1 MLSLSFVMTTTTTD
15 THPFVCLHVAEKPS
29 LAKSIATLLSSSGG
43 EENGIVDFANNN
55 ERGGGENDDIVDDD
69 GKRKRRS
76 SSTTLK
82 TRKSST
88 SIDVH
93 EFSRPFLNRK
103 ECAHRFTSV
112 AGHVC
117 AIDFPERF
125 QDWELDPKLLFDCAT
140 EKKVTAGRVRG
151 SLEREARTCDALV
164 LWLDCDREGENI
176 CFEVMDAVVPRM
188 RGGGGLRNVY
198 RAKFSAISKSSVE
211 NAMKNLAKPNKDE
224 SDAVDARQE
233 LDLKMGVAF
242 TRFQTKY
249 FQDKFSGFDS
259 RCVSYG
265 PCQTPTLG
273 FCVKR
278 HLEIIRFVPE
288 SFWRLKLNL
297 PSGVDMSAT
306 KKQKERKD
314 DDDDDDDDGDEIG
327 AYEISEWKWHRER
340 VFDEPSAISLE
351 ALCSEFLKKNN
362 KKGKLVSTIR
372 SKQSKKPPPGMNTVE
387 MLKTCSKMGIGA
399 HRAMQIAERLYL
411 DGFISYPRTES
422 SAYPPGFDFK
432 RIIASQTS
440 NDEWGD
446 IAKKILSFPS
456 IRKPSGGQDAGDHPP
471 ITPAGRF
478 GNRNSMSGEMFRVY
492 ELISRHFLATL
503 LPDLV
508 LENIESEIV
517 IAESEKWRAKGVKIL
532 DFGWTEALPRRAP
545 KLKIIPDTYQLSES
559 DSKNNKS
566 RDVDVVSV
574 TVDRGETQPP
584 KYLTESELIGTME
597 KNGIGTDASI
607 PTHINTI
614 EARKY
619 CEIVARDGRRVVPT
633 ELGITLC
640 RAYASIDEE
649 LALPTVRAHIEKQL
663 DLIAEGKADKN
674 AVVSQALMQIKA
686 KFIHFEKNIAIVDN
700 LFEASFASP
709 KELQSTP
716 HTVCG
721 RCRRYLKLQ
730 ASGRRRG
737 RKTYRLFCETE
748 AETFECPR
756 NASSIKPWSGRF
768 CEICDFELS
777 IYETSDGERAY
788 PFCPFCYNHP
798 PDFGTSSKSAGA
810 GGCPH
815 FALHPIVSERAI
827 APCPECEKEAEKDP
841 YYLANATLGDS
852 SSATAVVSLPQLLLD
867 PILRKGGR
875 WRLNCTKCDLIIG
888 LPKGLKKVEVSDEH
902 ECSACDAKCLIL
914 TKVCGEREET
924 EEFEKICCCF
934 CEDDVRDASVIQLAS
949 SIAANGGGGGGGR
962 RR

>member
-1 MLSLSFVMTTTTTD
+1 MGEEESEESFLRSSSPSSAPSQRFT
-15 THPFVCLHVAEKPS
+15 CLHVAEKPS
-29 LAKSIATLLSSSGG
+29 LAKSIALLLC
-43 EENGIVDFANNN
+43 ENNN
-55 ERGGGENDDIVDDD
+55 NNG
-69 GKRKRRS
+69 S
-76 SSTTLK
+76 LLK
-82 TRKSST
+82 TKKSSIGG
-88 SIDVH
+88 IDVH
-93 EFSRPFLNRK
+93 EFSRPFLQRK
-103 ECAHRFTSV
+103 DCLHRFTSV

-117 AIDFPERF
+117 SIDFPDRF
-125 QDWELDPKLLFDCAT
+125 QDWEIDPKLLFDCKT
-140 EKKVTAGRVRG
+140 EKRVTSGRVRG

-188 RGGGGLRNVY
+188 RGSGENVF
-198 RAKFSAISKSSVE
+198 RAKFSAISKPSVE

-297 PSGVDMSAT
+297 PQSAT
-306 KKQKERKD
+306 AIKVKTPISTD
-314 DDDDDDDDGDEIG
+314 VGIDGDDES
-327 AYEISEWKWHRER
+327 ATSYEISEWKWHRER
-340 VFDEPSAISLE
+340 VFDEPSAMSLE
-351 ALCSEFLKKNN
+351 ALCSDFLKKNN
-362 KKGKLVSTIR
+362 KKGKLVSTTR
-372 SKQSKKPPPGMNTVE
+372 SKQSKRPPPGMNTVE

-432 RIIASQTS
+432 SIVASQTG

-446 IAKKILSFPS
+446 VAKKILNFPS

-492 ELISRHFLATL
+492 ELVSRHFLATL

-517 IAESEKWRAKGVKIL
+517 IAESERWKAKGVKVL

-545 KLKIIPDTYQLSES
+545 KLKIIPDAYQLSENE
-559 DSKNNKS
+559 SKNNTS
-566 RDVDVVSV
+566 RDVDVNSV
-574 TVDRGETQPP
+574 TIDRGETQPP
-584 KYLTESELIGTME
+584 NYLTESELIGTME

-607 PTHINTI
+607 PTHINTV

-619 CEIVARDGRRVVPT
+619 CEIVPRDGRRVIPT
-633 ELGITLC
+633 DLGITLC

-686 KFIHFEKNIAIVDN
+686 KFVHFEKNIAIVDN

-730 ASGRRRG
+730 ASGRRHG

-768 CEICDFELS
+768 CDICDFELS

-798 PDFGTSSKSAGA
+798 PDFGTSSNKS

-815 FALHPIVSERAI
+815 SVLHPIVSERAI
-827 APCPECEKEAEKDP
+827 APCPECEKEAGKDP
-841 YYLANATLGDS
+841 YYLANATLGATTS
-852 SSATAVVSLPQLLLD
+852 STAATSSVVSLPQLLLD

-875 WRLNCTKCDLIIG
+875 WRLNCTKCDLIVG

-902 ECSACDAKCLIL
+902 ECSACDAKCLIM
-914 TKVCGEREET
+914 TKVCGERDET
-924 EEFEKICCCF
+924 EEFEKIACCF
-934 CEDDVRDASVIQLAS
+934 CEDDIRDASTIQLAS
-949 SIAANGGGGGGGR
+949 SLAANNASGGGRGGGR
-962 RR
+962 R

>member
-1 MLSLSFVMTTTTTD
+1 MMGDDEEEERGGGERGVFT
-15 THPFVCLHVAEKPS
+15 CLHVAEKPS
-29 LAKSIATLLSSSGG
+29 LAKSIAQLLSSSS
-43 EENGIVDFANNN
+43 EEKKL
-55 ERGGGENDDIVDDD
+55 DDD
-69 GKRKRRS
+69 DDECDESSLGNKRG
-76 SSTTLK
+76 LK
-82 TRKSST
+82 TKKT
-88 SIDVH
+88 TVGSIEIH
-93 EFSRPFLNRK
+93 EFYRPFLRK
-103 ECAHRFTSV
+103 KCLHRFTSV

-117 AIDFPERF
+117 SIDFPDKF
-125 QDWELDPKLLFDCAT
+125 QDWDLDPKLLFDCKT
-140 EKKVTAGRVRG
+140 EKKVTAGRIRG

-188 RGGGGLRNVY
+188 RGGGGRYENVY
-198 RAKFSAISKSSVE
+198 RAKFSAISKPSVE
-211 NAMKNLAKPNKDE
+211 NAMKNLTKPNKNE

-297 PSGVDMSAT
+297 PTVAAASLKQSDDDVVIVDDDNGMAT
-306 KKQKERKD
+306 KTTS
-314 DDDDDDDDGDEIG
+314 
-327 AYEISEWKWHRER
+327 YEIAEWKWHRER
-340 VFDEPSAISLE
+340 VFDESSAISLE
-351 ALCSEFLKKNN
+351 ALCSDFLKKKD
-362 KKGKLVSTIR
+362 KKGTLVGTIR
-372 SKQSKKPPPGMNTVE
+372 SKQSKRPPPGMNTVE

-432 RIIASQTS
+432 SIVASQTS

-446 IAKKILSFPS
+446 VAKKILSFSS

-478 GNRNSMSGEMFRVY
+478 GNRNSMNGEMFRVY

-517 IAESEKWRAKGVKIL
+517 IAESERWKAKGVKIL

-545 KLKIIPDTYQLSES
+545 KLKIIPDAYQLSDNE
-559 DSKNNKS
+559 SKNNKS
-566 RDVDVVSV
+566 RDVDVISV
-574 TVDRGETQPP
+574 TIERGETQPP
-584 KYLTESELIGTME
+584 NYLTESELIGTME

-607 PTHINTI
+607 PTHINTV

-619 CEIVARDGRRVVPT
+619 CEIVPRDGRRVIPT
-633 ELGITLC
+633 DLGITLC

-730 ASGRRRG
+730 ASGRRHG
-737 RKTYRLFCETE
+737 RKTFRLFCETE

-798 PDFGTSSKSAGA
+798 PDFGTSSSKS

-815 FALHPIVSERAI
+815 SVLHPIVSERAI
-827 APCPECEKEAEKDP
+827 APCPNCEKETAKDP
-841 YYLANATLGDS
+841 YYLANATLGAAGS
-852 SSATAVVSLPQLLLD
+852 SSTAASVVSLPQLLLD

-875 WRLNCTKCDLIIG
+875 WRLNCTKCDLIVG

-902 ECSACDAKCLIL
+902 ECSACDAKCLIM
-914 TKVCGEREET
+914 TKIYGERDET
-924 EEFEKICCCF
+924 EEFEKIACCF
-934 CEDDVRDASVIQLAS
+934 CEDDIRETSTVQFAS
-949 SIAANGGGGGGGR
+949 SLSLGGGGGGR
-962 RR
+962 GGRGGGRR